1 MWATKLESDGQEHQ
15 DLLYKRAC
23 RGPRSTQTHPP
34 TRHALHPHLEAPPR
48 PSATSGPRFQPA
60 PGCRQARIAQPSHL
74 TYNSR
79 IRRAHGPGAARGP
92 SQRYRG
98 RLWTP
103 TTQPTR
109 HASARGP
116 YRLCRA
122 PQLAVDPL
130 LGRPALDLGRE
141 SAAEIHHL
149 ARIAAA
155 DFVHLQHSN
164 QELIYRP

>member
-1 MWATKLESDGQEHQ
+1 MWAEQLESDGQEHQ
-15 DLLYKRAC
+15 DLLYKGAC
-23 RGPRSTQTHPP
+23 RRPWSTQTHRP
-34 TRHALHPHLEAPPR
+34 TPHALHPHLEAPPR

-74 TYNSR
+74 THNSR
-79 IRRAHGPGAARGP
+79 IKRARGPCATRGP
-92 SQRYRG
+92 SQRDRG

-109 HASARGP
+109 RASARGP
-116 YRLCRA
+116 YRLRRA

-141 SAAEIHHL
+141 NAVEIRHL

-164 QELIYRP
+164 QELIYQP